1 MRIRNH
7 LRPKKKYIMELDNLK
22 NIWQEFSEKETDSYN
37 VQEIKELLSGKSKG
51 VIATIQQHLQYEI
64 IITGIVL
71 VFFAIMPFVFSGS
84 LLKILMGI
92 WGLLCIVYLFF
103 YRQKYLLVKTTSI
116 TNDNLKSVLDN
127 LVVKLH
133 EYTKIYFWSNVL
145 LIPFLQITNYIL
157 AEMVMGDVFERFSS
171 GYGIYIFV
179 AYILISS
186 LLMVAFFRWYVRKM
200 YGTYISQ
207 LEDYLEELKEF

>member
-1 MRIRNH
+1 
-7 LRPKKKYIMELDNLK
+7 MELDNLK